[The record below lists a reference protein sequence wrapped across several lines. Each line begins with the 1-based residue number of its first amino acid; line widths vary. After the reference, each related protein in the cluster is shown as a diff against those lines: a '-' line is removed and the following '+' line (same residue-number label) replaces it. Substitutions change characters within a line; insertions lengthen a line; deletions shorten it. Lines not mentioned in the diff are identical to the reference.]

1 MIHNYVK
8 YLEQEEFDR
17 HQPLVILDIGSRD
30 CEQSLELSKYF
41 PKARMFAFE
50 CNPQTLPICRE
61 AIKDSSAIT
70 LCPYA
75 VNSYDGTCK
84 FYPIDPT
91 RTRTTWKDGN
101 PGASSLFQANGTYPS
116 EFYVQNE
123 IQVPCRRI
131 DSVLKEHGI
140 QRVDLIWMDLQG
152 AELIALKSLGSYLD
166 SVHSIHTEVTHMEMY
181 KGQNMFPEIDSF
193 LKEHLFENI
202 TPIVQ
207 GWQQDVIYK
216 NNRSSGF

>member
-8 YLEQEEFDR
+8 YLEQEEFDKY
-17 HQPLVILDIGSRD
+17 QPLTILDIGSRD
-30 CEQSLELSKYF
+30 CEQSLEMSKVF
-41 PKARMFAFE
+41 PKARIFAFE

-75 VNSYDGTCK
+75 VNSYDGECT

-101 PGASSLFQANGTYPS
+101 PGASSLFKANGMYPA

-123 IQVPCRRI
+123 IRVPCRRI
-131 DSVLKEHGI
+131 DSVLKDHGI
-140 QRVDLIWMDLQG
+140 ERVDLISMDLQG
-152 AELIALKSLGSYLD
+152 AELIALESLGSYLE
-166 SVHSIHTEVTHMEMY
+166 SVHSIHTEVTHREMY
-181 KGQNMFPEIDSF
+181 QGQNMFPEINEY
-193 LKEHLFENI
+193 LKARDFSNVSSI
-202 TPIVQ
+202 IG
-207 GWQQDVIYK
+207 GWQQDVIYR